1 MSFGRSFM
9 GLAEW
14 FSNIS
19 IFIGFAVAVID
30 IIFIVPIFTSVFN
43 KLRYHESF
51 INNIKVK
58 YLKMFNAILHPALI
72 IILPILIICSIC
84 SIITNSGVVVKI
96 GSFFESDEFKAKYQA
111 TVKVADTGSLSKF
124 NTILLD
130 IDGET
135 VDVIIEKDINEK
147 EETYRD
153 EVRTKYYPEYHINSI
168 EFKNYVF
175 NDDNFKE
182 QNTYSSSQIQINE
195 TLDFTP
201 TAIYR
206 YGKEVT
212 IDGDFPTF
220 EVTLS
225 DVFLEKLSNNEFTQ
239 KYFECLVSYIVL
251 MCLLVIYLTWVVFR
265 IKKSKRLSI
274 VIFIISLIIS
284 VLLVVLPLIYIYSNA
299 SDNVSKNSVTSS
311 QTYQNNEITTFQTDV
326 YEGIYLLN
334 PDSMKIHRYDC
345 YTIKH
350 KENFIKTTDYEEAIE
365 EGYEPCQVCKP
376 EDEFTALVK
385 KHLGGFSDAKKAEEK
400 MNKFNEQTDKELKKR
415 LKHIEK
421 TNAKRAEKYRKLQQQ
436 AEEKM
441 SKYNES
447 LKQ

>member
-1 MSFGRSFM
+1 MSW
-9 GLAEW
+9 LEW

-96 GSFFESDEFKAKYQA
+96 GSFFESNEFKAKYQA

-135 VDVIIEKDINEK
+135 VDVIIEKDINET

-168 EFKNYVF
+168 EYENYVLT
-175 NDDNFKE
+175 DDNFQEK
-182 QNTYSSSQIQINE
+182 NTYSSSQINE

-201 TAIYR
+201 TAIYK

-212 IDGDFPTF
+212 IDGDFPAF

-225 DVFLEKLSNNEFTQ
+225 DVLLEKLSSNEFPH
-239 KYFECLVSYIVL
+239 KYYEYLISYIIF
-251 MCLLVIYLTWVVFR
+251 MCLLVIYLNWVVFR

-274 VIFIISLIIS
+274 IIFIISLVIS
-284 VLLVVLPLIYIYSNA
+284 VLLIVFPLNYIYSNA
-299 SDNVSKNSVTSS
+299 HNNVSENSVTSS
-311 QTYQNNEITTFQTDV
+311 QTEYDSSQTDI

-350 KENFIKTTDYEEAIE
+350 KENFIKATDYEEAIE

-376 EDEFTALVK
+376 
-385 KHLGGFSDAKKAEEK
+385 
-400 MNKFNEQTDKELKKR
+400 
-415 LKHIEK
+415 
-421 TNAKRAEKYRKLQQQ
+421 
-436 AEEKM
+436 
-441 SKYNES
+441 
-447 LKQ
+447 

>member
-1 MSFGRSFM
+1 MSW
-9 GLAEW
+9 LEW

-30 IIFIVPIFTSVFN
+30 IIFIVPIFTSVIN
-43 KLRYHESF
+43 TIRYHDNF
-51 INNIKVK
+51 INTIKVK
-58 YLKMFNAILHPALI
+58 YLKMFNAIFHPALI
-72 IILPILIICSIC
+72 IILPILIVCSNC
-84 SIITNSGVVVKI
+84 SIITNSGIVVKI
-96 GSFFESDEFKAKYQA
+96 GSFFESNEFKAKYQA

-135 VDVIIEKDINEK
+135 VDVIIEKDINETK
-147 EETYRD
+147 ETYRD
-153 EVRTKYYPEYHINSI
+153 EVRTNYFPEYHIKSI

-175 NDDNFKE
+175 YDDNFKK
-182 QNTYSSSQIQINE
+182 QNTYSSSQIQING

-225 DVFLEKLSNNEFTQ
+225 DVLIEKLSSNEFPH
-239 KYFECLVSYIVL
+239 KYYECLVSYIVF

-284 VLLVVLPLIYIYSNA
+284 VLLVVLPLIYVYSNA
-299 SDNVSKNSVTSS
+299 SDNVSENSVTSS
-311 QTYQNNEITTFQTDV
+311 QTEFDSSKTDI

-345 YTIKH
+345 YTIKR

-365 EGYEPCQVCKP
+365 EGYEPFQVCKP
-376 EDEFTALVK
+376 E
-385 KHLGGFSDAKKAEEK
+385 
-400 MNKFNEQTDKELKKR
+400 
-415 LKHIEK
+415 
-421 TNAKRAEKYRKLQQQ
+421 
-436 AEEKM
+436 
-441 SKYNES
+441 
-447 LKQ
+447 

>member
-1 MSFGRSFM
+1 MADLIVF
-9 GLAEW
+9 ATT
-14 FSNIS
+14 I
-19 IFIGFAVAVID
+19 IIIVFII
-30 IIFIVPIFTSVFN
+30 PLFTSGI
-43 KLRYHESF
+43 KAIRYHDNYFNIIREKYYNMF
-51 INNIKVK
+51 HTIADINP
-58 YLKMFNAILHPALI
+58 YLI
-72 IILPILIICSIC
+72 IIVPLIIFCNIYVL
-84 SIITNSGVVVKI
+84 IVESGANVQI
-96 GSFFESDEFKAKYQA
+96 GSFFEARDFTAKYQA

-153 EVRTKYYPEYHINSI
+153 EARTKYYTEYHINSI

-239 KYFECLVSYIVL
+239 KYFECLVSYIVF
-251 MCLLVIYLTWVVFR
+251 MCLLVIYLTWVVHK
-265 IKKSKRLSI
+265 IKNSKKASI
-274 VIFIISLIIS
+274 IAFVITLIIS
-284 VLLVVLPLIYIYSNA
+284 ILLVMIPLNYIYSNA
-299 SDNVSKNSVTSS
+299 YSNVSENSVASS
-311 QTYQNNEITTFQTDV
+311 KTYQNSEITTFQIDE
-326 YEGIYLLN
+326 YEGVYLLN

-385 KHLGGFSDAKKAEEK
+385 KHLGGLSDAKKAEEK
-400 MNKFNEQTDKELKKR
+400 MNKFNELTDKELEKR
-415 LKHIEK
+415 LKHIKK
-421 TNAKRAEKYRKLQQQ
+421 TDAKRVEKYRKLQKQADENFNKIQQ
-436 AEEKM
+436 REKNNNMKAEEK
-441 SKYNES
+441 
-447 LKQ
+447 

>member
-1 MSFGRSFM
+1 M
-9 GLAEW
+9 GWVEW

-19 IFIGFAVAVID
+19 IFIGFAVALID
-30 IIFIVPIFTSVFN
+30 IVFIVPIFTSVIN
-43 KLRYHESF
+43 TIRYHDNF
-51 INNIKVK
+51 INTIKVK
-58 YLKMFNAILHPALI
+58 YLKMFNAIFHPALI

-96 GSFFESDEFKAKYQA
+96 GSFFEANEFKAKYQA
-111 TVKVADTGSLSKF
+111 TVKVADIGSLSKF

-135 VDVIIEKDINEK
+135 VNVVIEKNINET

-153 EVRTKYYPEYHINSI
+153 KVRTKYFPEYHINSI
-168 EFKNYVF
+168 EYKNYVF
-175 NDDNFKE
+175 NDDDFE
-182 QNTYSSSQIQINE
+182 EYNTYSDSEINKAV
-195 TLDFTP
+195 DFTP
-201 TAIYR
+201 RTMYR

-212 IDGDFPTF
+212 VEGDYPTF
-220 EVTLS
+220 EVKLS
-225 DVFLEKLSNNEFTQ
+225 NVLVEKLSNDKFTFD
-239 KYFECLVSYIVL
+239 YYVILISYIIF

-274 VIFIISLIIS
+274 IIFIISLVIS
-284 VLLVVLPLIYIYSNA
+284 VLLIVFPLNYIYSNA
-299 SDNVSKNSVTSS
+299 HNNVSENSDTSS
-311 QTYQNNEITTFQTDV
+311 QTYQNSEITTFQTDE
-326 YEGIYLLN
+326 YEGVYLLN

-400 MNKFNEQTDKELKKR
+400 MNTFNELTDKELEKR
-415 LKHIEK
+415 LNHIKK
-421 TNAKRAEKYRKLQQQ
+421 TDAKEAEKYRKLQQQ

>member
-1 MSFGRSFM
+1 MADLIVF
-9 GLAEW
+9 ATT
-14 FSNIS
+14 I
-19 IFIGFAVAVID
+19 IIIVFII
-30 IIFIVPIFTSVFN
+30 PLFTSGI
-43 KLRYHESF
+43 KAIRYHDNF
-51 INNIKVK
+51 INTIKVK
-58 YLKMFNAILHPALI
+58 YLKMFNAIFHPALI

-96 GSFFESDEFKAKYQA
+96 GSFFEANEFKAKYQA

-135 VDVIIEKDINEK
+135 VDVIIEKEINEK

-225 DVFLEKLSNNEFTQ
+225 DVLLEKLSNNEFTQ
-239 KYFECLVSYIVL
+239 KYFERLVSYIVF
-251 MCLLVIYLTWVVFR
+251 MCLLVIYLTWVAFR

-284 VLLVVLPLIYIYSNA
+284 VLLVVLPLIYVYSNA
-299 SDNVSKNSVTSS
+299 YSNVSENSVASS
-311 QTYQNNEITTFQTDV
+311 QTYQNSEITTFQTDE
-326 YEGIYLLN
+326 YEGVYLLN

-385 KHLGGFSDAKKAEEK
+385 KHLGGLSDAKKAEEK
-400 MNKFNEQTDKELKKR
+400 MNKFNEQTDKELEKR

-421 TNAKRAEKYRKLQQQ
+421 TNAKRAKKYRKLQQQ

-441 SKYNES
+441 NKYNES